1 MVLLRNLAAVRS
13 KKFWAKW
20 VLIKSIKQQK
30 DEEGR
35 NGAPGAHQLMAQ
47 FYN

>member
-1 MVLLRNLAAVRS
+1 MVLSRKIAEV
-13 KKFWAKW
+13 KHFWPKW